1 MADDALLAE
10 LRAIRDLLI
19 LTGGEEVESMAD
31 DLNDKHEAF
40 LRALD
45 TEDWTPS
52 SEVTPRLAEKFD
64 ISDEA
69 IRTKKDDLLQLG
81 FIEQEGKGSGTKYRK
96 TGLGL
101 IAIRSQEI

>member
-19 LTGGEEVESMAD
+19 MTADEEVESMAD
-31 DLNDKHEAF
+31 DLSDKHEAF

-45 TEDWTPS
+45 TEAWTPS

-69 IRTKKDDLLQLG
+69 IRTKKNDLLQRG
-81 FIEQEGKGSGTKYRK
+81 FIEQEGKGSGTMYRK
-96 TGLGL
+96 TGLGV